1 MVRRVA
7 VFGLAL
13 AAIGLLPETSASQ
26 TRSATESTLHAAFTF
41 NFAKFTQWP
50 DSRAQAGP
58 LTFCVLNDEVV
69 EDALEELIRGSSIRG
84 REVAIVR
91 GIDREQIP
99 LCHVL
104 YLPDIAAVGP
114 DFLADALGASA
125 LIVGDG
131 REFAQRGGHRAVRR
145 GWAYAVRSQPCPG
158 EARRLDFEFADVEP
172 RNDRWR

>member
-131 REFAQRGGHRAVRR
+131 REFAQRGGSSGCSSRMGICSSQSTLPWR
-145 GWAYAVRSQPCPG
+145 GAQA
-158 EARRLDFEFADVEP
+158 
-172 RNDRWR
+172 